1 MLRAENRITPKIDR
15 CSVPFGSAA
24 GTFTHYRRRN
34 AMRLANR
41 VLLCAL
47 AIFIFSALSF
57 GQTPRPNNDPRNQS
71 PSVGTGGPEGGATGL
86 FTIYDG
92 STLRKGEFTF
102 SVAYSNY
109 DRDPGNVDITDT
121 IASVNIGLN
130 DHIELFFKTQ
140 AYRGIKVNNPQNLS
154 SFYLPNTQMFFS
166 GTLLG
171 SGPAIILAPSG
182 PNVGTL
188 AGTAVFRP
196 PFCPNCVAA
205 TSPLAV
211 FYSAG
216 QPFVAYPYTGG
227 PGPNFGMGPG
237 VIGGLFGF
245 PGFNGLLGPP
255 TVTGNSYGHADSFPG
270 VGSPVGSILPGIV
283 LATIQLPCTAL
294 TGNCRPPG
302 SPGALNP
309 IIVPSTFTTAP
320 SYLPDAP
327 FVSRL
332 YGESS
337 FGNFVGG
344 AKIRLTSPKNPLG
357 LGFIPFYRWYP
368 DKAGENK
375 GFNQMQRGAS
385 PGANMGDFGLVIFAD
400 GRLSKSVNLSANVG
414 YILNTNPKANGS
426 TLLDRPDELI
436 AGIGVDFPI
445 NKYVQPIA
453 EFRSTQYVGGKT
465 PNAFQNNPVEF
476 LVGIKLYPARWWGF
490 GAWYRRAINDQRNGN
505 FNPRDANTTVAQTT
519 NVNVPGRGIVV
530 VPGTAVAATSA
541 GFPLG
546 FQPSSDPYGFGFQFF
561 AGHRNKRE
569 PSILPNQP
577 PTASLAASTTTV
589 TMPCAPGFHSSS
601 GSCPTTANTTVG
613 LTTTA
618 SDPDGDT
625 LLYTYTVT
633 GGRITGEGTSVS
645 WDLSGVAPGTYT
657 ASVEVDDGCGCMT
670 SSQTTVTIA
679 NCGDCVPDLVCPT
692 VRPDCPTSEVE
703 QGTPVNF
710 SVSVTGGTPAIT
722 PTYNWTVSAGKISSG
737 QGTSSITVDTT
748 GTAGQS
754 ITATVELGG
763 LDPTCG
769 RTSSCTVAVRP
780 KPSISRK
787 FDEYG
792 NIRFNDEKARLDNYA
807 IQLQNEPTATGYI
820 IGYGSCG
827 TEGQARADRAKGYL
841 VNTRGID
848 AGRLVVV
855 DGGCLPELLVQ
866 LWIAPQGA
874 TAPTGDATGG
884 VSPCP
889 ECKKK
894 PAARRRGT
902 RRRGEEE

>member
-1 MLRAENRITPKIDR
+1 
-15 CSVPFGSAA
+15 
-24 GTFTHYRRRN
+24 
-34 AMRLANR
+34 
-41 VLLCAL
+41 
-47 AIFIFSALSF
+47 
-57 GQTPRPNNDPRNQS
+57 
-71 PSVGTGGPEGGATGL
+71 L

-109 DRDPGNVDITDT
+109 DRDPGNADITDW

-154 SFYLPNTQMFFS
+154 SFYLPNTQGYF
-166 GTLLG
+166 GTGLLG

-182 PNVGTL
+182 PNVGTI

-196 PFCPNCVAA
+196 PFCPGCVPS
-205 TSPLAV
+205 TSPL
-211 FYSAG
+211 FGYYNAG

-227 PGPNFGMGPG
+227 AGPNFQMGPG
-237 VIGGLFGF
+237 AIGTLFGF
-245 PGFNGLLGPP
+245 PGFSAQLGPP
-255 TVTGNSYGHADSFPG
+255 SAVGNTFGHADIFPG

-283 LATIQLPCTAL
+283 LATQQLPCTAL

-302 SPGALNP
+302 SPGSLTP
-309 IIVPSTFTTAP
+309 IIVPTSYTTAP

-344 AKIRLTSPKNPLG
+344 AKIRLTGPRNPFG
-357 LGFIPFYRWYP
+357 FGFIPFYRWYP
-368 DKAGENK
+368 DKADSAQ
-375 GFNQMQRGAS
+375 GFNQLQRGAS
-385 PGANMGDFGLVIFAD
+385 PGANLGDFGLVMFAD
-400 GRLSKSVNLSANVG
+400 GRLSKSVNLSANLG
-414 YILNTNPKANGS
+414 YILNSNPKSGNS

-453 EFRSTQYVGGKT
+453 EFRSTQYVGGHT
-465 PNAFQNNPVEF
+465 PNAFPNNPVEF

-490 GAWYRRAINDQRNGN
+490 GAWYRRALNDQRQGN
-505 FNPRDANTTVAQTT
+505 FNPADSSTSVQQTT

-530 VPGTAVAATSA
+530 VPGTSFVATSA

-577 PTASLAASTTTV
+577 PTASLAASVTTITL
-589 TMPCAPGFHSSS
+589 PCPPDTHSSS
-601 GSCPTTANTTVG
+601 GSCGVAANTTVG

-633 GGRITGEGTSVS
+633 GGRITGEGTGVS
-645 WDLSGVAPGTYT
+645 WDLSGVGPGTYT
-657 ASVEVDDGCGCMT
+657 ASVEVDDGCGCVT
-670 SSQTTVTIA
+670 ASSTTVTVA
-679 NCGDCVPDLVCPT
+679 NCSDCIPNLVCPT
-692 VRPDCPTSEVE
+692 VNVTCPSEVE
-703 QGTPVNF
+703 DGAPVTYTATVN
-710 SVSVTGGTPAIT
+710 GGTPAVS
-722 PTYNWTVSAGKISSG
+722 PTYNWTVSAGTISSG
-737 QGTSSITVDTT
+737 QGTSSITVDTKGT
-748 GTAGQS
+748 GGQT

-763 LDPTCG
+763 IDPTCG
-769 RTSSCTVAVRP
+769 RTASCSTPVKGQPPVA
-780 KPSISRK
+780 RK

-792 NIRFNDEKARLDNYA
+792 NIRFNDEKARLDNFA
-807 IQLQNEPTATGYI
+807 IQLQNEPAAQGYI
-820 IGYGSCG
+820 IGYGSCDA
-827 TEGQARADRAKGYL
+827 EGQTRANRAKDYL

-855 DGGCLPELLVQ
+855 DGGCMPELKVE
-866 LWIAPQGA
+866 LWVVPSGA
-874 TAPTGDATGG
+874 TPPAASTDGA

-889 ECKKK
+889 DCKKK
-894 PAARRRGT
+894 PSRRRGGS
-902 RRRGEEE
+902 RRRGEE

>member
-1 MLRAENRITPKIDR
+1 
-15 CSVPFGSAA
+15 
-24 GTFTHYRRRN
+24 
-34 AMRLANR
+34 MRLANR

-47 AIFIFSALSF
+47 AIFVFSALTF
-57 GQTPRPNNDPRNQS
+57 AQTPRPENDPRNQS
-71 PSVGTGGPEGGATGL
+71 PSVGTGGPEGGPTGL

-109 DRDPGNVDITDT
+109 DRDPGNADITDW

-154 SFYLPNTQMFFS
+154 SFYLPNTQGYF
-166 GTLLG
+166 GTGLLG

-182 PNVGTL
+182 PNVGTI

-196 PFCPNCVAA
+196 PFCPGCVPS
-205 TSPLAV
+205 TSPL
-211 FYSAG
+211 FGYYNAG

-227 PGPNFGMGPG
+227 AGPNFQMGPG
-237 VIGGLFGF
+237 AIGTLFGF
-245 PGFNGLLGPP
+245 PGFSAQLGPP
-255 TVTGNSYGHADSFPG
+255 SAVGNTFGHADIFPG

-283 LATIQLPCTAL
+283 LATQQLPCTAL

-302 SPGALNP
+302 SPGSLTP
-309 IIVPSTFTTAP
+309 IIVPTSYTTAP

-344 AKIRLTSPKNPLG
+344 AKIRLTGPRNPFG
-357 LGFIPFYRWYP
+357 FGFIPFYRWYP
-368 DKAGENK
+368 DKADSAQ
-375 GFNQMQRGAS
+375 GFNQLQRGAS
-385 PGANMGDFGLVIFAD
+385 PGANLGDFGLVMFAD
-400 GRLSKSVNLSANVG
+400 GRLSKSVNLSANLG
-414 YILNTNPKANGS
+414 YILNSNPKSGNS

-453 EFRSTQYVGGKT
+453 EFRSTQYVGGHT
-465 PNAFQNNPVEF
+465 PNAFPNNPVEF

-490 GAWYRRAINDQRNGN
+490 GAWYRRALNDQRQGN
-505 FNPRDANTTVAQTT
+505 FNPADSSTSVQQTT

-530 VPGTAVAATSA
+530 VPGTSFVATSA

-577 PTASLAASTTTV
+577 PTASLAASVTTITL
-589 TMPCAPGFHSSS
+589 PCPPDTHSSS
-601 GSCPTTANTTVG
+601 GSCGVAANTTVG

-633 GGRITGEGTSVS
+633 GGRITGEGTGVS
-645 WDLSGVAPGTYT
+645 WDLSGVGPGTYT
-657 ASVEVDDGCGCMT
+657 ASVEVDDGCGCVT
-670 SSQTTVTIA
+670 ASSTTVTVA
-679 NCGDCVPDLVCPT
+679 NCSDCIPNLVCPT
-692 VRPDCPTSEVE
+692 VNVTCPSEVE
-703 QGTPVNF
+703 DGAPVTYTATVN
-710 SVSVTGGTPAIT
+710 GGTPAVS
-722 PTYNWTVSAGKISSG
+722 PTYNWTVSAGTISSG
-737 QGTSSITVDTT
+737 QGTSSITVDTKGT
-748 GTAGQS
+748 GGQT

-763 LDPTCG
+763 IDPTCG
-769 RTSSCTVAVRP
+769 RTASCSTPVKGQPPVA
-780 KPSISRK
+780 RK

-792 NIRFNDEKARLDNYA
+792 NIRFNDEKARLDNFA
-807 IQLQNEPTATGYI
+807 IQLQNEPAAQGYI
-820 IGYGSCG
+820 IGYGSCDA
-827 TEGQARADRAKGYL
+827 EGQTRANRAKDYL

-855 DGGCLPELLVQ
+855 DGGCMPELKVE
-866 LWIAPQGA
+866 LWVVPSGA
-874 TAPTGDATGG
+874 TPPAASTDGA

-889 ECKKK
+889 DCKKK
-894 PAARRRGT
+894 PSRRRGGS
-902 RRRGEEE
+902 RRRGEE

>member
-1 MLRAENRITPKIDR
+1 
-15 CSVPFGSAA
+15 
-24 GTFTHYRRRN
+24 
-34 AMRLANR
+34 MRLANR

-47 AIFIFSALSF
+47 AIFIFSALTF
-57 GQTPRPNNDPRNQS
+57 AQTPRPENDPRNQS
-71 PSVGTGGPEGGATGL
+71 PSVGTGGPEGGPTGL

-109 DRDPGNVDITDT
+109 DRDPGNVDITDW
-121 IASVNIGLN
+121 IASVNVGLN

-140 AYRGIKVNNPQNLS
+140 AYRGIKVNSPQNLS
-154 SFYLPNTQMFFS
+154 SFYLPNTQGYF
-166 GTLLG
+166 GTGLLG
-171 SGPAIILAPSG
+171 QGPAIILAPSG
-182 PNVGTL
+182 TVGTL

-196 PFCPNCVAA
+196 PFCAGCVAVS
-205 TSPLAV
+205 SPL
-211 FYSAG
+211 FGYYTAG

-227 PGPNFGMGPG
+227 AGPNFQMGPG
-237 VIGGLFGF
+237 NLGTLFGF
-245 PGFNGLLGPP
+245 PGFSTQLGPP
-255 TVTGNSYGHADSFPG
+255 TAVGNTFGHADSFPG

-283 LATIQLPCTAL
+283 LATQQLPCTAL

-302 SPGALNP
+302 TPGSLDP
-309 IIVPSTFTTAP
+309 IIVPTSFTTAP

-337 FGNFVGG
+337 FGDFVGG
-344 AKIRLTSPKNPLG
+344 AKIRLTNPRNPFG
-357 LGFIPFYRWYP
+357 FGFIPFYRWYP
-368 DKAGENK
+368 DKANTGQ
-375 GFNQMQRGAS
+375 GFNQLQRGAS
-385 PGANMGDFGLVIFAD
+385 PGANLGDFGLVMFAD
-400 GRLSKSVNLSANVG
+400 GRLSKSVNLSANLG
-414 YILNTNPKANGS
+414 YILNSNPKSGNS

-453 EFRSTQYVGGKT
+453 EFRTTQYVAGRT

-490 GAWYRRAINDQRNGN
+490 GAWYRRALNDQRQGN
-505 FNPRDANTTVAQTT
+505 FNNVDASTSVAQTT

-530 VPGTAVAATSA
+530 VPGTSFVATSA

-577 PTASLAASTTTV
+577 PTAALAASASTITV
-589 TMPCAPGFHSSS
+589 PCAPGTHSSS
-601 GSCPTTANTTVG
+601 GSCPATATTTVG

-633 GGRITGEGTSVS
+633 GGRVTGEGTSVS
-645 WDLSGVAPGTYT
+645 WDLSGVGPGTYT
-657 ASVEVDDGCGCMT
+657 ASVEVDDGCGCIT
-670 SSQTTVTIA
+670 SSSTSVTIA
-679 NCGDCVPDLVCPT
+679 SCGDCVPDVVCPT
-692 VRPDCPTSEVE
+692 ITSTCPDAVDP
-703 QGTPVNF
+703 GTPITYTA
-710 SVSVTGGTPAIT
+710 SVGAGTPPAS
-722 PTYNWTVSAGKISSG
+722 TYNWTVSAGTITSG
-737 QGTSSITVDTT
+737 QGTTSITVSTDNL
-748 GTAGQS
+748 GGQS
-754 ITATVELGG
+754 VTATLEVGG
-763 LDPTCG
+763 VDPSCG
-769 RTSSCTVAVRP
+769 KTTSCTTQIKAP
-780 KPSISRK
+780 PQKPRK

-792 NIRFNDEKARLDNYA
+792 NIRFNDEKARLDNFA
-807 IQLQNEPTATGYI
+807 IQLQNEPTSQGYI
-820 IGYGSCG
+820 VGYGSCG
-827 TEGQARADRAKGYL
+827 TEGTTRANRAKDYL

-848 AGRLVVV
+848 AGRIVVV

-866 LWIAPQGA
+866 LWVAPQGA
-874 TAPTGDATGG
+874 AAPTGDATGV

-889 ECKKK
+889 DCKKK
-894 PAARRRGT
+894 PSRRRGG
-902 RRRGEEE
+902 RRGEE

>member
-1 MLRAENRITPKIDR
+1 
-15 CSVPFGSAA
+15 
-24 GTFTHYRRRN
+24 
-34 AMRLANR
+34 
-41 VLLCAL
+41 
-47 AIFIFSALSF
+47 
-57 GQTPRPNNDPRNQS
+57 
-71 PSVGTGGPEGGATGL
+71 L

-109 DRDPGNVDITDT
+109 DRDPGNADITDW

-140 AYRGIKVNNPQNLS
+140 AYRGIKVNSPQNLS
-154 SFYLPNTQMFFS
+154 GFYLPNTQGYF
-166 GTLLG
+166 GTGLLG

-196 PFCPNCVAA
+196 PFCPGCVPS
-205 TSPLAV
+205 TSPL
-211 FYSAG
+211 FGYYNAG
-216 QPFVAYPYTGG
+216 QPFVAFPFTGG
-227 PGPNFGMGPG
+227 AGPNFQMGPG
-237 VIGGLFGF
+237 AIGTLFGF
-245 PGFNGLLGPP
+245 PGFSTQLGPP
-255 TVTGNSYGHADSFPG
+255 SAVGNTFGHADIFPG

-283 LATIQLPCTAL
+283 LATQQLPCTAL

-302 SPGALNP
+302 SPGSLTP
-309 IIVPSTFTTAP
+309 IIVPTSYTTAP

-337 FGNFVGG
+337 FGDFVAG
-344 AKIRLTSPKNPLG
+344 AKIRLTGPRNPFG
-357 LGFIPFYRWYP
+357 FGFIPFYRWYP
-368 DKAGENK
+368 DKADSAQ
-375 GFNQMQRGAS
+375 GFNQLQRGAS
-385 PGANMGDFGLVIFAD
+385 PGANLGDFGLVMFAD
-400 GRLSKSVNLSANVG
+400 GRLSKSVNLSANLG
-414 YILNTNPKANGS
+414 YILNSNPKSGNS

-453 EFRSTQYVGGKT
+453 EFRSTQYVGGHT
-465 PNAFQNNPVEF
+465 PNAFPNNPVEF

-490 GAWYRRAINDQRNGN
+490 GAWYRRALNDQRQGN
-505 FNPRDANTTVAQTT
+505 FNPADSSTSVAQIT

-530 VPGTAVAATSA
+530 VPGTSFVATSA

-577 PTASLAASTTTV
+577 PTASLAASVTTITL
-589 TMPCAPGFHSSS
+589 PCPPDTHSSS
-601 GSCPTTANTTVG
+601 GSCGVAANSTVG

-633 GGRITGEGTSVS
+633 GGRITGEGTGVS
-645 WDLSGVAPGTYT
+645 WDLSGVGPGTYT
-657 ASVEVDDGCGCMT
+657 ASVEVDDGCGCIT
-670 SSQTTVTIA
+670 SSSTTVTVA
-679 NCGDCVPDLVCPT
+679 NCSDCIPNLVCPT
-692 VRPDCPTSEVE
+692 VNVNCPSEVE
-703 QGTPVNF
+703 DGAPVTYTATVNGG
-710 SVSVTGGTPAIT
+710 SPAVS
-722 PTYNWTVSAGKISSG
+722 PTYNWTVSAGTISSG
-737 QGTSSITVDTT
+737 QGTSSITVDTKGT
-748 GTAGQS
+748 GGQT

-763 LDPTCG
+763 IDPTCG
-769 RTSSCTVAVRP
+769 RTASCSTPVKAP
-780 KPSISRK
+780 PQGPRK

-792 NIRFNDEKARLDNYA
+792 NIRFNDEKARLDNFA
-807 IQLQNEPTATGYI
+807 IQLQNEPAAQGYI
-820 IGYGSCG
+820 IGYGSCDA
-827 TEGQARADRAKGYL
+827 EGQTRANRAKDYL

-855 DGGCLPELLVQ
+855 DGGCMPELKVE
-866 LWIAPQGA
+866 LWVVPSGA
-874 TAPTGDATGG
+874 TPPAASTDGA

-889 ECKKK
+889 DCKKK
-894 PAARRRGT
+894 PGRRRGGS
-902 RRRGEEE
+902 RRRGEE